1 LPEWNRFASYGSL
14 NFLQLL
20 VLIPSAADFI
30 PNNRTSK
37 GEIMKRTLI
46 ASAAFASLLAAATS
60 AFAADLPVKAPVAVA
75 AVYDWTG
82 FYIGTNLGYSWGRG
96 STDGNLTR
104 TSLAVVAVV
113 PTVVLPL
120 TGRADVN
127 GFIGGGQLGY
137 NWQRGTWLFGLEGD
151 IQFSNERRSGDVC
164 TVAGCPAGSFQF
176 TRDYKLD
183 WFGTARGRVGYLPAE
198 RILLYATG
206 GLAYGGFS
214 GSSLFGVVGANALD
228 LGSWS
233 STRAGWTVGA
243 GAEAALGSNWSVK
256 FEYLYLD
263 LGNVG
268 GSTATLTNVLQVR
281 STAVLAFNTKF
292 TDSIA
297 RVGLNYKFGGPAAV
311 VAKY

>member
-1 LPEWNRFASYGSL
+1 
-14 NFLQLL
+14 
-20 VLIPSAADFI
+20 
-30 PNNRTSK
+30 
-37 GEIMKRTLI
+37 MKRILI
-46 ASAAFASLLAAATS
+46 ATAAFASLLAATS
-60 AFAADLPVKAPVAVA
+60 AYAADLPLKAPAPVV

-96 STDGNLTR
+96 STDGSSSGTQSVQIG
-104 TSLAVVAVV
+104 TTP
-113 PTVVLPL
+113 PTVTPL
-120 TGRADVN
+120 TAGLLSGRADVN

-151 IQFSNERRSGDVC
+151 IQFSNERGSGDVC
-164 TVAGCPAGSFQF
+164 TTAGCPAGSLLF

-183 WFGTARGRVGYLPAE
+183 WFGTARGRVGFLPAE

-214 GSSLFGVVGANALD
+214 GSSWTLPLDVGT
-228 LGSWS
+228 WS
-233 STRAGWTVGA
+233 STKAGWTVGA
-243 GAEAALGSNWSVK
+243 GVEAALGSNWSVK
-256 FEYLYLD
+256 FEYLYMD

-268 GSTATLTNVLQVR
+268 GSSATNTTITGTRIVTTTTVAYL
-281 STAVLAFNTKF
+281 FNTKF